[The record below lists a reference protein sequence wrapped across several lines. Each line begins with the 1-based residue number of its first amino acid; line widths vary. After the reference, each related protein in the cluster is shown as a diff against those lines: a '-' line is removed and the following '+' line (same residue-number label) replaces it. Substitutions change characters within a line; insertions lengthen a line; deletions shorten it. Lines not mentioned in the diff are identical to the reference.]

1 MYRPYNVFLSCIIL
15 PSFFVLVSKSIL
27 FNYFVYRLKPEKL
40 EKELKQFS
48 ESAKKRKG
56 EKINLKE
63 FAEYLSVP
71 VMEKLEDLFALF
83 DEVMCC
89 SCLFKNICK
98 NETILIDFFH
108 LIMNVT
114 KCI

>member
-1 MYRPYNVFLSCIIL
+1 MRC
-15 PSFFVLVSKSIL
+15 FVH
-27 FNYFVYRLKPEKL
+27 RLKPEKL

-71 VMEKLEDLFALF
+71 VTEKLEDLFALF
-83 DEVMCC
+83 DEV
-89 SCLFKNICK
+89 STFLIFKNVFF
-98 NETILIDFFH
+98 LINRAS
-108 LIMNVT
+108 LLVGNLNL
-114 KCI
+114 